1 MSDATTTSG
10 GPDDAASSG
19 DAVEGKGRGAFL
31 PPVVVGNSVPTH
43 AFLYAGR
50 AAFGSAHPGVRTD
63 DMGKHDTDDTDD
75 AEQRT
80 LGAFDAK
87 DDTDDTDDELRE
99 DIEQLRAEVNALRG
113 VVEST
118 VDTVEKAVQG
128 DGGEDVRSTE
138 AEPQRGY
145 Y

>member
-19 DAVEGKGRGAFL
+19 DAVEGKGRGASCHRPSSL
-31 PPVVVGNSVPTH
+31 SSRDATP
-43 AFLYAGR
+43 FLYAGR

-87 DDTDDTDDELRE
+87 DDSDDTDDELRE
-99 DIEQLRAEVNALRG
+99 DIEQLRAEVDALRG